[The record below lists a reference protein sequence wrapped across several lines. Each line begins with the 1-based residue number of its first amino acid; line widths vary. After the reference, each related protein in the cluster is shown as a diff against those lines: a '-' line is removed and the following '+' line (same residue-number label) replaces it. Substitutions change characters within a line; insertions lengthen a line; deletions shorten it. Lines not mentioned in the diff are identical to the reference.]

1 MTSSASFNPDVQ
13 GVSYVSR
20 KISAGM
26 ETISCI
32 EHKNEKSE
40 ASYCQEP
47 KTIKAMDKAAKT
59 DKESS

>member
-1 MTSSASFNPDVQ
+1 
-13 GVSYVSR
+13 
-20 KISAGM
+20 M
-26 ETISCI
+26 ETISYI

-47 KTIKAMDKAAKT
+47 KTLKAMDKTAKT